1 MKHLRMANQLA
12 GLFVLISMPFV
23 VSLAEP
29 PGVTWLEIPSQT
41 LRIDA
46 NEAAILKPGAVPLI
60 NVHLGRQ
67 PQDVAYSK
75 ITTRLNAE
83 VANIVTTQR
92 AGEDGIICSLDLS
105 SNPSLTL
112 RPGRNSIEV
121 TYVDRRNEVHYTSF
135 MLQLPSDKPAVP
147 VRRLPGHSSERP
159 EVGGKRFALVVGVG
173 KYKLGGSGLQN
184 LAYADTDAA
193 AFQQFLIH
201 GGAIPKENVQ
211 LLLNED
217 ATLEAIRQ
225 RLTVALAAAAPE
237 DTVILYFN
245 MQGAYDPT
253 HPDRKYLAAYDT
265 DPLNMAATALSVAD
279 LPDMIANSIRSKHV
293 VLLAD
298 TCHGNGVGTDVTV
311 KTKPDNLVNLYL
323 VRAMQLRGMAAIE
336 ASDIHQTSHEGPQ
349 WKGAGVFTYD
359 LIQGLSGKADL
370 DGDGTVTVNELFTY
384 TQLQV
389 AKDTFDD
396 QLPITSPATFGNLA
410 LAGVATARKSAP
422 PRAGWD

>member
-1 MKHLRMANQLA
+1 MKHLRVANQIA
-12 GLFVLISMPFV
+12 GLFALIAVPCV
-23 VSLAEP
+23 VSPAEP
-29 PGVTWLEIPSQT
+29 PGVTWLEIPSQS
-41 LRIDA
+41 LRVDA
-46 NEAAILKPGAVPLI
+46 NEAALLKPGAIPLV

-67 PQDVAYSK
+67 PQDVAYAK

-105 SNPSLTL
+105 SNPSLML
-112 RPGRNSIEV
+112 KPGRNSVEV

-135 MLQLPSDKPAVP
+135 MLQLPSDKPAAP
-147 VRRLPGHSSERP
+147 VRRLPGHPGERP
-159 EVGGKRFALVVGVG
+159 EPSGRRYALVVGVG

-184 LAYADTDAA
+184 LAYADSDAA

-211 LLLNED
+211 LLLNDD
-217 ATLEAIRQ
+217 ATLEAIKQ
-225 RLTVALAAAAPE
+225 RLTVALSAAGPE

-245 MQGAYDPT
+245 MQGAYDPS

-265 DPLNMAATALSVAD
+265 DPLNMAETALSVAD
-279 LPDMIANSIRSKHV
+279 LPDLIANSVHSKHI

-298 TCHGNGVGTDVTV
+298 TCHGNGVGIDVTV

-336 ASDIHQTSHEGPQ
+336 ASDIHQISHEGQQ
-349 WKGAGVFTYD
+349 WKGAGAFTYD

-396 QLPITSPATFGNLA
+396 QLPITSSPTFGNLA
-410 LAGVATARKSAP
+410 LAGVLSARKSAA
-422 PRAGWD
+422 PRVGGD

>member
-1 MKHLRMANQLA
+1 MKHLGIANQLA
-12 GLFVLISMPFV
+12 VLFVWIAMPCG

-29 PGVTWLEIPSQT
+29 PGVTWLEIPSQN

-46 NEAAILKPGAVPLI
+46 NDAAILKPGAIPVL

-67 PQDVAYSK
+67 PQDVAYAR

-135 MLQLPSDKPAVP
+135 MLQLPIDKPAAP
-147 VRRLPGHSSERP
+147 VRRVPGHPAERP
-159 EVGGKRFALVVGVG
+159 ETGGRRFALVVGVG

-217 ATLEAIRQ
+217 ATLEAIKQ
-225 RLTVALAAAAPE
+225 RLAVSLAAATAD

-245 MQGAYDPT
+245 MQGAYDPN

-265 DPLNMAATALSVAD
+265 DPLNMAGTAVSVAD
-279 LPDMIANSIRSKHV
+279 LPDLIANSIHTKHV

-298 TCHGNGVGTDVTV
+298 TCHGNGVGVDVTV

-323 VRAMQLRGMAAIE
+323 VRAMKQLGMAAIE
-336 ASDIHQTSHEGPQ
+336 ASDIHQVSHEGAQ
-349 WKGAGVFTYD
+349 WKGAGAFTYD

-410 LAGVATARKSAP
+410 LAGVMTARKTAA
-422 PRAGWD
+422 PRAGGD

>member
-1 MKHLRMANQLA
+1 MKHL
-12 GLFVLISMPFV
+12 GLTQKIAMISVLIAAPGIACF
-23 VSLAEP
+23 AEP
-29 PGVTWLEIPSQT
+29 PGVTWLEIPSQN
-41 LRIDA
+41 LRLDA
-46 NEAAILKPGAVPLI
+46 NDAAVLKPGPIPLV

-92 AGEDGIICSLDLS
+92 AGEDGIVCSLDLS
-105 SNPSLTL
+105 SNSSLTL

-135 MLQLPSDKPAVP
+135 MLQLPSDSPATP
-147 VRRLPGHSSERP
+147 AKRLPGKLAERP
-159 EVGGKRFALVVGVG
+159 ESAGKRFALVVGVG

-184 LAYADTDAA
+184 LAYADTDAS

-201 GGAIPKENVQ
+201 GGGIPKENVY

-217 ATLEAIRQ
+217 ATLEAIMQ
-225 RLTVALAAAAPE
+225 RLTIALATVAPE
-237 DTVILYFN
+237 DTVLIYFN
-245 MQGAYDPT
+245 MQGAYDPN

-265 DPLNMAATALSVAD
+265 DPLNMEATALSVAD
-279 LPDMIANSIRSKHV
+279 LPDRIANAIHSKHII
-293 VLLAD
+293 LLAD
-298 TCHGNGVGTDVTV
+298 TCHGNGIGVDVTV

-336 ASDIHQTSHEGPQ
+336 ASDIHQISHEGPQ
-349 WKGAGVFTYD
+349 WKGAGAFTYD

-396 QLPITSPATFGNLA
+396 QLPITSPAALGNLA

-422 PRAGWD
+422 PRAGGE

>member
-1 MKHLRMANQLA
+1 MKHLRVATQFA
-12 GLFVLISMPFV
+12 GLFVWLSWLCV
-23 VSLAEP
+23 AHCAEP
-29 PGVTWLEIPSQT
+29 PAVTWLEIPSQS

-46 NEAAILKPGAVPLI
+46 NDAVILKPGTVSLV

-67 PQDVAYSK
+67 PQDVAYAK

-83 VANIVTTQR
+83 VANIVTTER
-92 AGEDGIICSLDLS
+92 AGEDGIICSLDLA

-135 MLQLPSDKPAVP
+135 MLQLPSEKPAGPVSRVP
-147 VRRLPGHSSERP
+147 GKPAERP
-159 EVGGKRFALVVGVG
+159 IAGGRRFALVVGVG

-184 LAYADTDAA
+184 LAYADSDAA

-201 GGAIPKENVQ
+201 GGAIAKENVK

-217 ATLEAIRQ
+217 ATLEAIRHH
-225 RLTVALAAAAPE
+225 LTAELAAVAPE

-245 MQGAYDPT
+245 MQGAYDPS

-265 DPLNMAATALSVAD
+265 DPMNMAGTALSVAD
-279 LPDMIANSIRSKHV
+279 LPDVIENSIHSKHI

-298 TCHGNGVGTDVTV
+298 TCHGNGIGIDVTV

-336 ASDIHQTSHEGPQ
+336 ASDIHQISHEGSQ
-349 WKGAGVFTYD
+349 WKGAGAFTYD
-359 LIQGLSGKADL
+359 LIQGLAGKADL

-396 QLPITSPATFGNLA
+396 QLPITSPVSFGNLA
-410 LAGVATARKSAP
+410 LAGVAAARKSAA
-422 PRAGWD
+422 PRAGGD

>member
-1 MKHLRMANQLA
+1 MKHLQMPNQLA
-12 GLFVLISMPFV
+12 CLFVLMLIPCVASR
-23 VSLAEP
+23 AEP
-29 PGVTWLEIPSQT
+29 PGVTWLEIPSQS
-41 LRIDA
+41 LRVDA
-46 NEAAILKPGAVPLI
+46 NEAVLLKPGAIPLV

-67 PQDVAYSK
+67 PQDVAYAK
-75 ITTRLNAE
+75 ITTRLNTE

-105 SNPSLTL
+105 TNPSLML
-112 RPGRNSIEV
+112 KPGRNSIEV
-121 TYVDRRNEVHYTSF
+121 TYVDRRNEIHYTSF
-135 MLQLPSDKPAVP
+135 MLQLPSDKPTGP
-147 VRRLPGHSSERP
+147 VRRIPGRPAERP
-159 EVGGKRFALVVGVG
+159 EASGRRFALVVGVG

-217 ATLEAIRQ
+217 ATLQAIKQ
-225 RLTVALAAAAPE
+225 HITGALAAVAPE
-237 DTVILYFN
+237 DTVIIYFN
-245 MQGAYDPT
+245 MQGAYDPE
-253 HPDRKYLAAYDT
+253 HPDHKYLAAYDT
-265 DPLNMAATALSVAD
+265 DPFNMAETALSVAD
-279 LPDMIANSIRSKHV
+279 LPDLIANSVHSKHV

-298 TCHGNGVGTDVTV
+298 TCHGNGVGVDVTV

-336 ASDIHQTSHEGPQ
+336 ASDIHQVSHEGQQ
-349 WKGAGVFTYD
+349 WKGAGAFTYD

-370 DGDGTVTVNELFTY
+370 DGDGTVTINELFSY

-389 AKDTFDD
+389 AKDTFDE
-396 QLPITSPATFGNLA
+396 QLPITSPASFGNLA
-410 LAGVATARKSAP
+410 LSGVMTARKSAA
-422 PRAGWD
+422 PRAGGD

>member
-1 MKHLRMANQLA
+1 MKHLNLAAKLA
-12 GLFVLISMPFV
+12 GLFALVGTSSL
-23 VSLAEP
+23 VSLASP
-29 PGVTWLEIPSQT
+29 PAVTWLEIPSQS

-46 NEAAILKPGAVPLI
+46 NDAVILKPGPVPLV

-67 PQDVAYSK
+67 PQDVAYAK

-83 VANIVTTQR
+83 VANIVTTER

-105 SNPSLTL
+105 SNPSLML

-135 MLQLPSDKPAVP
+135 MLQLPSDKPAGP
-147 VRRLPGHSSERP
+147 VRKVPGKPVERP
-159 EVGGKRFALVVGVG
+159 EAGGRRFALVVGVG

-193 AFQQFLIH
+193 SFQQFLIH
-201 GGAIPKENVQ
+201 GGGIPKENVQ

-217 ATLEAIRQ
+217 ATLAEIQNRI
-225 RLTVALAAAAPE
+225 TVGLAGAGPE

-245 MQGAYDPT
+245 MQGAYDPS

-265 DPLNMAATALSVAD
+265 DPFNMSATALSVSDMPD
-279 LPDMIANSIRSKHV
+279 LIANSVHSKHV
-293 VLLAD
+293 ILLAD
-298 TCHGNGVGTDVTV
+298 TCHGNGVGVDVTV

-336 ASDIHQTSHEGPQ
+336 ASDIHQVSHEGAQ
-349 WKGAGVFTYD
+349 WKGAGAFTYD
-359 LIQGLSGKADL
+359 VIQGLTGKADL

-396 QLPITSPATFGNLA
+396 QLPITSPATLGNLA
-410 LAGVATARKSAP
+410 LAGVAAARKSAA
-422 PRAGWD
+422 PRAGRD